1 MHWHW
6 MLLCIAIIRSKRVN
20 VSRASPRFVL
30 QRHLRGRWARRG
42 SGLMYV
48 EIYRSGRGVREGD
61 GVPLE
66 SEARR

>member
-1 MHWHW
+1 M
-6 MLLCIAIIRSKRVN
+6 RVS
-20 VSRASPRFVL
+20 VSRASPRFVP

-42 SGLMYV
+42 NGLMYV
-48 EIYRSGRGVREGD
+48 EIYRSGRGVRERD